1 MDRREAIRK
10 ATLAMG
16 GTLSAPVMAG
26 LLKGCTPQQSTP
38 DWVPQFLTA
47 EQGALVAAIAEIII
61 PATDTPG
68 AKDVGV
74 PEYIDQMLMDVFPA
88 EDKEHFR
95 QGLIDFTNQ
104 VQAKHNKAFVDC
116 NEEVQNQLLMGLAE
130 KAKDVPPQPG
140 TKRPFFSM
148 MKELT
153 IVGFFTSEA
162 GATQVLEY
170 IEIPGRY
177 DGCVPLEGK
186 AWAIS

>member
-26 LLKGCTPQQSTP
+26 LLQGCTAKSTP
-38 DWVPQFLTA
+38 DWVPQFLSV
-47 EQGALVAAIAEIII
+47 EQGAMVAVIAEMII

-68 AKDVGV
+68 AKDAGV
-74 PEYIDQMLMDVFPA
+74 PEFIDQMLADVFQK
-88 EDKEHFR
+88 EDKDRFR
-95 QGLIDFTNQ
+95 QGLDDFNNQ
-104 VQAKHNKAFVDC
+104 VQADQSKDFIDC
-116 NEEVQNQLLMGLAE
+116 EPELQNQLLTGLAE
-130 KAKDVPPQPG
+130 KAQSEGPQPG
-140 TKRPFFSM
+140 GKTFFQM

-170 IEIPGRY
+170 VEIPGKY
-177 DGCVPLEGK
+177 EGCIPLEGK
-186 AWAIS
+186 AWAI